1 MTVISIG
8 DFDGRAAQFWVKGNA
23 PDPASIGEKDGVV
36 KYELRWRQLGSPGQL
51 QKRADADDVQGVALV
66 RVLPNHR
73 LKFAAFPGRTA
84 GQVTGFTAAAR
95 FSER

>member
-1 MTVISIG
+1 
-8 DFDGRAAQFWVKGNA
+8 
-23 PDPASIGEKDGVV
+23 
-36 KYELRWRQLGSPGQL
+36 
-51 QKRADADDVQGVALV
+51 VQGVALV

-73 LKFAAFPGRTA
+73 LNFAAFPGRTA